1 MFSAYILK
9 SIKDSKF
16 YYGHTSDL
24 ELRLEEHNSGK
35 VKATKYRRP
44 LVLHYFENFSSRTEA
59 VQRELFFKSIPG
71 YLYLKENK
79 II

>member
-9 SIKDSKF
+9 STKDNKF
-16 YYGHTSDL
+16 YYGHTADFK
-24 ELRLEEHNSGK
+24 LRLLEHNRGK
-35 VKATKYRRP
+35 VKATKNRRP
-44 LVLHYFENFSSRTEA
+44 LNLHYFEIFSSRSEA
-59 VQRELFFKSIPG
+59 VQRELFFKSISG

>member
-9 SIKDSKF
+9 SVKDNKF
-16 YYGHTSDL
+16 YYGHTADL
-24 ELRLEEHNSGK
+24 VLRLQEHNRGK
-35 VKATKYRRP
+35 VKATKNRRT
-44 LVLHYFENFSSRTEA
+44 LILSYFENFSSSSEA

-71 YLYLKENK
+71 YLYLKENM